1 MLQNGRKFVINW
13 TIQDMTVDARQEFA
27 IGESCFSLDYS
38 FNDSNFSLKL
48 NKKQQQPTQVLMEHS
63 ASKTEKM
70 SKKSKLSVASNCSLA
85 QENFLKLHPHQIF
98 VSRDDGKPKSQMI
111 NISNSKWE
119 FSGYRPSTFYGPRN
133 RKRGKPVKFRI
144 DVDCEPIMKNG
155 EFKLLNHLS
164 QLLYSGSDTADFQ
177 FIVKG
182 EKIPVHKLIL
192 EGGSPV
198 LAAMFQHDM
207 TEKASGTIEIKD
219 VEPKV
224 FRQLLHYL
232 YTGDAPEVKDDGM
245 TEPLFVAADKYGI
258 ESLKDWCGSIMLEKL
273 DVENA
278 IHLLVLAHL
287 HSYKK
292 LEEKCIEFIAKNKAT
307 FWEMRDEFKQF
318 CKNYPMVFYD
328 IAERMCNA
336 EKILENSFAARFFS
350 EVVDEE
356 ESDSSTAV
364 SNGESLSD
372 EESDVSINVADDDEI
387 SDLDDLTDSE
397 DEE

>member
-1 MLQNGRKFVINW
+1 
-13 TIQDMTVDARQEFA
+13 MT
-27 IGESCFSLDYS
+27 
-38 FNDSNFSLKL
+38 
-48 NKKQQQPTQVLMEHS
+48 
-63 ASKTEKM
+63 
-70 SKKSKLSVASNCSLA
+70 
-85 QENFLKLHPHQIF
+85 
-98 VSRDDGKPKSQMI
+98 

-119 FSGYRPSTFYGPRN
+119 FSGYRLSTFYGPRN
-133 RKRGKPVKFRI
+133 RRRGKPVKFRI
-144 DVDCEPIMKNG
+144 DVDCEPLMKNG

-164 QLLYSGSDTADFQ
+164 HLLYSGSDSADFH

-207 TEKASGTIEIKD
+207 TEKASGTVTIDE
-219 VEPKV
+219 VEPIV

-245 TEPLFVAADKYGI
+245 TEPLFVAADKYGV
-258 ESLKDWCGSIMLEKL
+258 ESLKDWCGSIMLDKL

-292 LEEKCIEFIAKNKAT
+292 LEEKCIEFIAKNKAA

-318 CKNYPMVFYD
+318 CKNYPLVFYD

-336 EKILENSFAARFFS
+336 EKNVESNFAPRLRSAV
-350 EVVDEE
+350 EDKED
-356 ESDSSTAV
+356 SDSSRV
-364 SNGESLSD
+364 SYGESSSVSD
-372 EESDVSINVADDDEI
+372 EELSDVSINVVTDGDI
-387 SDLDDLTDSE
+387 SDLGDLTDSD
-397 DEE
+397 DE